1 MWDNPSGYPSNL
13 AHLNIHFYLLLEK
26 YMNTIR
32 LTMDP
37 KTNVG
42 TVDRAIRFVVASAL
56 IAVPLL
62 YDGVDAEYAA
72 LTSLFAIP
80 LMFTAISRWCP
91 LYAFLHVQS
100 IRHKYEGSRFYGR
113 NISKT
118 DAVFRYLLGSVLIL
132 ATMSYTSIA
141 DPWLVILALLAIPII
156 HTAILLW
163 DPVYAAFEISTF
175 ERRAVTAGNTKNIT
189 DFTSNN
195 GKSGPPKPAATG
207 GKRAA

>member
-1 MWDNPSGYPSNL
+1 
-13 AHLNIHFYLLLEK
+13 
-26 YMNTIR
+26 MNTIR
-32 LTMDP
+32 LWMDP

-42 TVDRAIRFVVASAL
+42 TIDRAIRFAVASAL

-80 LMFTAISRWCP
+80 LMFSAISRWCP
-91 LYAFLHVQS
+91 VYAFLHVQS
-100 IRHKYEGSRFYGR
+100 IRHKYENRRFYSR

-132 ATMSYTSIA
+132 ATMAYTSIA
-141 DPWLVILALLAIPII
+141 DPWLVILALLAIPVI

-175 ERRAVTAGNTKNIT
+175 ERRAVTTGNTVNIK
-189 DFTSNN
+189 DFTNN